1 MLMES
6 SLLCNTGSY
15 CCKKYQWVFLPDVYI
30 RQLTSVQQRVLG
42 NSGVLRV
49 CLQADVQSCCVNDM
63 QHKFSWRSIACL
75 FPLNVSK
82 KNKAKVSN

>member
-15 CCKKYQWVFLPDVYI
+15 CSKKYQWVFLPDVYI

-63 QHKFSWRSIACL
+63 QHKFSWRSIAC
-75 FPLNVSK
+75 
-82 KNKAKVSN
+82 